1 MAISP
6 RSIARIQTKII
17 LMNIFRRKYFYL
29 TLIFLLIEIFIAA
42 YVRDSFVRPFVG
54 DVLVV
59 ILVYCF
65 VQSFWKIQPVK
76 AMAGVFVFACIV
88 EGLQYLNIVDKLG
101 LRPYKLLVI
110 ILGSSFD
117 WGDILAYA
125 VGSAIV
131 ILVESN
137 LRLKPRH

>member
-1 MAISP
+1 ML
-6 RSIARIQTKII
+6 KF
-17 LMNIFRRKYFYL
+17 NRKYFYSTIL
-29 TLIFLLIEIFIAA
+29 LFLIEVFIG
-42 YVRDSFVRPFVG
+42 VFVHDGFVRPFVG

-59 ILVYCF
+59 ILIYCF
-65 VQSFWKIQPVK
+65 IQSFWKIQPIK
-76 AMAGVFVFACIV
+76 AMAGIFVFACLV

-125 VGSAIV
+125 AGSGIV
-131 ILVESN
+131 IWWENKFGRKQKSN
-137 LRLKPRH
+137 

>member
-1 MAISP
+1 
-6 RSIARIQTKII
+6 
-17 LMNIFRRKYFYL
+17 MNIFRRKYFYL
-29 TLIFLLIEIFIAA
+29 TLILLLIEIFIGV

-59 ILVYCF
+59 ILIYCF
-65 VQSFWKIQPVK
+65 IQSFWKIQPIK
-76 AMAGVFVFACIV
+76 AMAGVFVFACIA
-88 EGLQYLNIVDKLG
+88 EGLQYLNIVDTLG

-131 ILVESN
+131 ILTESK

>member
-1 MAISP
+1 MP
-6 RSIARIQTKII
+6 T
-17 LMNIFRRKYFYL
+17 FHRKYFYL
-29 TLIFLLIEIFIAA
+29 TIFLLFIEIFIGV
-42 YVRDSFVRPFVG
+42 YVNDSFVRPFVG

-65 VQSFWKIQPVK
+65 IQSFWKIQPVK
-76 AMAGVFVFACIV
+76 AMVGVFVFACVV

-131 ILVESN
+131 IFVESK
-137 LRLKPRH
+137 LRLKPRN

>member
-1 MAISP
+1 
-6 RSIARIQTKII
+6 
-17 LMNIFRRKYFYL
+17 MNIFRRKYFYL
-29 TLIFLLIEIFIAA
+29 TLILLLIEIFIGV
-42 YVRDSFVRPFVG
+42 YVRDSFVRPFFG

-65 VQSFWKIQPVK
+65 IQSFWKIQPVK
-76 AMAGVFVFACIV
+76 AMAGVFVFACVV
-88 EGLQYLNIVDKLG
+88 EGLQYLNIVGKLG

-125 VGSAIV
+125 VGSTIV
-131 ILVESN
+131 IFVESK
-137 LRLKPRH
+137 LRLKPRN

>member
-1 MAISP
+1 MFKFNP
-6 RSIARIQTKII
+6 
-17 LMNIFRRKYFYL
+17 KYFYSTIL
-29 TLIFLLIEIFIAA
+29 LLLIEIFIGA

-59 ILVYCF
+59 VLVYCF
-65 VQSFWKIQPVK
+65 IQSFWRIQPIK
-76 AMAGVFVFACIV
+76 AITGVFVFACIV
-88 EGLQYLNIVDKLG
+88 EGLQYLNIVNKLG
-101 LRPYKLLVI
+101 LRQYKLLVI

-131 ILVESN
+131 ILTESK
-137 LRLKPRH
+137 LRMKPRH

>member
-1 MAISP
+1 MP
-6 RSIARIQTKII
+6 T
-17 LMNIFRRKYFYL
+17 FHRKYFYL
-29 TLIFLLIEIFIAA
+29 TIFLLFIEIFIGV
-42 YVRDSFVRPFVG
+42 YVHDGFVRPFVG

-59 ILVYCF
+59 ILIYCF
-65 VQSFWKIQPVK
+65 IQSFWRIQPVK
-76 AMAGVFVFACIV
+76 AITGVFVFACVV

-101 LRPYKLLVI
+101 LRPYKLFVI

-131 ILVESN
+131 ILTESK
-137 LRLKPRH
+137 LRMKPRH

>member
-1 MAISP
+1 MLKFNP
-6 RSIARIQTKII
+6 
-17 LMNIFRRKYFYL
+17 KYFYSTIL
-29 TLIFLLIEIFIAA
+29 LLLIEIFIAA
-42 YVRDSFVRPFVG
+42 YVRDSFVRLFVG

-65 VQSFWKIQPVK
+65 IQSFWKIQPAK
-76 AMAGVFVFACIV
+76 AIAGVFVFACMV

-117 WGDILAYA
+117 WGDIVAYA

-131 ILVESN
+131 MLTEN
-137 LRLKPRH
+137 KLKTKSMR

>member
-65 VQSFWKIQPVK
+65 IQSFWKIQPVK
-76 AMAGVFVFACIV
+76 AMAGVFLFACIV

>member
-1 MAISP
+1 MFKFNS
-6 RSIARIQTKII
+6 
-17 LMNIFRRKYFYL
+17 KYFYSTIL
-29 TLIFLLIEIFIAA
+29 LLLIEIFIGA

-76 AMAGVFVFACIV
+76 AMAGVFVFACVV

-131 ILVESN
+131 ILTESK
-137 LRLKPRH
+137 LRIKPRH

>member
-1 MAISP
+1 
-6 RSIARIQTKII
+6 
-17 LMNIFRRKYFYL
+17 MNIFRRKYFYL
-29 TLIFLLIEIFIAA
+29 TLILLLIEIFIGV
-42 YVRDSFVRPFVG
+42 YVRDSFVRPFFG

-65 VQSFWKIQPVK
+65 IQSFWKIQPVK
-76 AMAGVFVFACIV
+76 AMAGVFVFACVV

-131 ILVESN
+131 ILTESK

>member
-1 MAISP
+1 
-6 RSIARIQTKII
+6 
-17 LMNIFRRKYFYL
+17 MNIFRRKYFYL
-29 TLIFLLIEIFIAA
+29 TLILLLIEIFIGV
-42 YVRDSFVRPFVG
+42 YVHDGFIRPFVG

-65 VQSFWKIQPVK
+65 IQSFWKIRPVK
-76 AMAGVFVFACIV
+76 AMAGVFVFACVV

-117 WGDILAYA
+117 WGDIIAYA

-131 ILVESN
+131 ILTESK
-137 LRLKPRH
+137 LRMKPRH